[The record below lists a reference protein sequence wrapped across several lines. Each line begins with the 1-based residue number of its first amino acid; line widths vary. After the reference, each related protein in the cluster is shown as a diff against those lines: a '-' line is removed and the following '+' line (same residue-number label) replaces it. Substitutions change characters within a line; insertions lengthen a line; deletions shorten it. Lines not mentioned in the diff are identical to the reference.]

1 MAFDPIQEDC
11 LRLVL
16 RAMQRDRVYPLENQ
30 AYIEAAMERFTVDPN
45 QLIRTDRD
53 RSFHLTARATEI
65 VDYRAP
71 FMSSDNA
78 AESALDQA
86 EDLLSEARELD
97 PANRD
102 AERMLAALRSETDDE
117 YVRFL
122 IDGQDEVLAE
132 CRGLANAAAD
142 PYDREFAA
150 DLGLRPALRW
160 LNALAARTL
169 ISGRYRMALDAVER
183 SLELAPDDPGDCR
196 FTGMLALAKLECG
209 QDALERFYDD
219 HAQAFLAH
227 PGIDPW
233 TLLARIATA
242 YKEFAFDEATRL
254 LQHLIDRYPRAERAL
269 YYQAEFPDG
278 VYARVHVEPGS
289 EDELIL
295 AVSEATVLLQEGLG
309 APENAPLAVWLATHP
324 LVQQG
329 MGAFAD
335 AVRADEARTG
345 LEGDN

>member
-16 RAMQRDRVYPLENQ
+16 RAMQRDRIYPMENQ
-30 AYIEAAMERFTVDPN
+30 AYIEDAMERFTADPG
-45 QLIRTDRD
+45 QFIRTDED

-71 FMSSDNA
+71 FMSSDEA
-78 AESALDQA
+78 ADSALDQA
-86 EDLLSEARELD
+86 EDLLAEALELD
-97 PANRD
+97 PANHD
-102 AERMLAALRSETDDE
+102 ADRMLAALRSRTDDE

-122 IDGQDEVLAE
+122 RDGLDRVLDSCLE
-132 CRGLANAAAD
+132 LAGTARD

-160 LNALAARTL
+160 LGSLASRALIA
-169 ISGRYRMALDAVER
+169 GRYTVALDAVER
-183 SLELAPDDPGDCR
+183 CLELAPSDPGDCR
-196 FTGMLALAKLECG
+196 LTGMLALAKLERG
-209 QDALERFYDD
+209 QDALEAFYDK
-219 HAQAFLAH
+219 HAQAFLMH
-227 PGIDPW
+227 PGMDPW

-254 LQHLIDRYPRAERAL
+254 LTYLIDRYPRAERAL

-278 VYARVHVEPGS
+278 VFARVHVEPGS

-295 AVSEATVLLQEGLG
+295 AISEATVLLQEGLG
-309 APENAPLAVWLATHP
+309 APDNAPLAVWLATHP
-324 LVQQG
+324 LVQRG
-329 MGAFAD
+329 MGKLGD
-335 AVRADEARTG
+335 AMRADGARTG